1 MLTCFA
7 IHTGPQ
13 RLPDWDLLL
22 TDANIATM
30 RPGAEAYGAIDNAA
44 LAIAAGRIAW
54 VGPMS
59 ELPAKTV
66 GESRSVHG
74 RWLTPALIDCHTHLV
89 FAGDR
94 AAEFEQRLK
103 GASYE
108 EIARAGGGIQ
118 STVNATRRADK
129 ELLLDSAR
137 RRMNTL
143 MREGVATIEIKSG
156 YGLNL
161 ETEVAILDAARMLG
175 QQYEPSIITT
185 FLGAHSV
192 PSEFHGRVDDYI
204 DYLIADVLPVVHEN
218 NLADAIDAY
227 CESIAFS
234 AEQIGRLFERA
245 TTLGIP
251 VKLHADQLSDG
262 GGAELAA
269 SFNALSA
276 DHLEYSSEAGVKAL
290 ANAGTVAVLL
300 PGAFLTL
307 GETQQPPVDKLR
319 DHGVPIAIATDCNPG
334 TSPLCSLR
342 AAMNLATSLF
352 HLTPEECLAGVTR
365 NASRA
370 LGLDEDRGTLEVG
383 KRADIAEWDIHHPRE
398 LTYWL
403 GLNQLH
409 RLRINGKATTEAV
422 ED

>member
-1 MLTCFA
+1 
-7 IHTGPQ
+7 
-13 RLPDWDLLL
+13 
-22 TDANIATM
+22 M
-30 RPGAEAYGAIDNAA
+30 RPGFTGYGAIENAA

-54 VGPMS
+54 IGPMS
-59 ELPAKTV
+59 DLPAYNAAET
-66 GESRSVHG
+66 RSVQR

-94 AAEFEQRLK
+94 AAEFEQRLN

-108 EIARAGGGIQ
+108 EIARVGGGIR
-118 STVNATRRADK
+118 STVSATRRADK
-129 ELLLDSAR
+129 KMLLDSAR
-137 RRMNTL
+137 LRMDAL

-161 ETEVAILDAARMLG
+161 ETEVAMLDAARSLG
-175 QQYEPSIITT
+175 QQYDASIITT

-192 PSEFHGRVDDYI
+192 PTEFDGRADAYV
-204 DYLIADVLPVVHEN
+204 DYLISDVLPVVQEK

-227 CESIAFS
+227 CEGIAFS
-234 AEQIGRLFERA
+234 PKQIARLFESA

-276 DHLEYSSEAGVKAL
+276 DHLEYTSAAGVTAL
-290 ANAGTVAVLL
+290 ADAGTVAVLL

-307 GETQQPPVDKLR
+307 GETQKPPVAMLR
-319 DHGVPIAIATDCNPG
+319 EHSVPIAIATDCNPG

-342 AAMNLATSLF
+342 VAMNLATSLF
-352 HLTPEECLAGVTR
+352 RLTPEECLAGVTR
-365 NASRA
+365 NASQA
-370 LGLDEDRGTLEVG
+370 LGLADDRGTLDLG
-383 KRADIAEWDIHHPRE
+383 KRADIAEWDINHPRE
-398 LTYWL
+398 LTYWI
-403 GLNQLH
+403 GLNQLNRLLINGNRVEDSQ
-409 RLRINGKATTEAV
+409 RLRLTT
-422 ED
+422 